1 MWEIEGINKVRDEL
15 YTYGF
20 EFSQIGPENRTKKK
34 KSYQHNRKNILYYE
48 IVLELVIT
56 YTNNWYVSIIDTS
69 LTSSA

>member
-1 MWEIEGINKVRDEL
+1 MWGIDGINKVRDEL

-20 EFSQIGPENRTKKK
+20 EFSQIGPEKRRTVI
-34 KSYQHNRKNILYYE
+34 YQHNRKNILYYE